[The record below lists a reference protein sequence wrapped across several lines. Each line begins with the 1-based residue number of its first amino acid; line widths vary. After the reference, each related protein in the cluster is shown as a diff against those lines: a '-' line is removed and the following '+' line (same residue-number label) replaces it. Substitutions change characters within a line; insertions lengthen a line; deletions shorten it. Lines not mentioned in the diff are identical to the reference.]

1 MAQKMAAY
9 GAIVK
14 YGSTAV
20 GEVRSVTPPSNV
32 RERVESDDLSSTIKT
47 SLPGIYAEDEIEFVQ
62 LYEPG
67 DADHEAINTLQANQ
81 TTSAWELVYPPKPDG
96 DGTTTATQTKTFNAI
111 VMDISEAEMDNSSII
126 SRTVTLAR
134 QGAITTS

>member
-1 MAQKMAAY
+1 MAQKMAAF

-20 GEVRSVTPPSNV
+20 GEVRSVTPPNNV

-47 SLPGIYAEDEIEFVQ
+47 SLPGVYAEDEIEFVQ

-81 TTSAWELVYPPKPDG
+81 TTSAWALVYPPTPDG
-96 DGTTTATQTKTFNAI
+96 DGPPTATHTKTFNAI
-111 VMDISEAEMDNSSII
+111 VMDITEAELDNSSII
-126 SRTVTLAR
+126 SRTVTLGR

>member
-47 SLPGIYAEDEIEFVQ
+47 SLPGVYAEDEIEFVQ

-81 TTSAWELVYPPKPDG
+81 TTSAWALVYPPKPDG
-96 DGTTTATQTKTFNAI
+96 DGTTTAPQTKTFNAI
-111 VMDISEAEMDNSSII
+111 VMDITEAEMDNSSII

>member
-81 TTSAWELVYPPKPDG
+81 TTSAWSLVYPPKPDG
-96 DGTTTATQTKTFNAI
+96 DGSTTATQTKTFNAI
-111 VMDISEAEMDNSSII
+111 VMDITEAEMDNSSII
-126 SRTVTLAR
+126 SRTVTLGR

>member
-81 TTSAWELVYPPKPDG
+81 TTSAWSLVYPPKPDG

>member
-20 GEVRSVTPPSNV
+20 GEVRSVTPPNNV

-81 TTSAWELVYPPKPDG
+81 TTSAWSLVYPPKPDG

>member
-20 GEVRSVTPPSNV
+20 GEVRSVTPPNNV
-32 RERVESDDLSSTIKT
+32 RERVESDDLSRTIKT

-67 DADHEAINTLQANQ
+67 DAAHEAINTLQANQ
-81 TTSAWELVYPPKPDG
+81 TTSAWALVYPPKPDG

-111 VMDISEAEMDNSSII
+111 VMDITEAEMDNSSII
-126 SRTVTLAR
+126 SRTVTLGR

>member
-20 GEVRSVTPPSNV
+20 GEVRSVTPPNNV

-47 SLPGIYAEDEIEFVQ
+47 SLPGVYAEDEIEFVQ

-81 TTSAWELVYPPKPDG
+81 TTSAWSLVYPPKPDG

-111 VMDISEAEMDNSSII
+111 VMDITEAEMDNSSII
-126 SRTVTLAR
+126 SRTVTLGR

>member
-47 SLPGIYAEDEIEFVQ
+47 SLPGVYAEDEIEFVQ

-67 DADHEAINTLQANQ
+67 DADHEAINTLQAFLNISNNDIILDDRPALVRLTPQ
-81 TTSAWELVYPPKPDG
+81 FWLYESSELTVSSSAK
-96 DGTTTATQTKTFNAI
+96 
-111 VMDISEAEMDNSSII
+111 
-126 SRTVTLAR
+126 
-134 QGAITTS
+134 